1 MSEVGQRSVLRE
13 SLVRE
18 RRSVVIALC
27 ASAAVSVTAVA
38 LAGSAAWLIV
48 RSAQRPALLSLTF
61 LMGLVQLLALGKAAG
76 RYGERV
82 STHQAALRIMARVR
96 AMTARRLEPLVPAGL
111 GARSTDVVETV
122 IGDVDKVQDLL
133 VSVAG
138 PVSANLIAGFSAVA
152 VALFIA
158 PATALVFALGTVLV
172 GIVLPL
178 EAARAGTRPQKE
190 LNDARTRLRHVLDDA
205 SRSGDEY
212 VANGA
217 SITLYRRLKSA
228 EIAYDR
234 AARQVSRR
242 AGLFGALNVVTVG
255 LTIVA
260 IVASTQGALENHRIA
275 VSLLAVPALLALSS
289 LELVSASS
297 ASLLS
302 IQSGRGAL
310 TRLNAL
316 VARPWPVCDPADPD
330 ALSPSCEVTLSDV
343 SVWRDDRAVLTSVDT
358 SWRAGDVV
366 SISGPSGSGKTTLAH
381 HVARFIELHDGETTL
396 GGVNLQRLN
405 GASVRTRVGYVDD
418 DPHVFA
424 TTLSANMRLAC
435 PTATDDEILQALV
448 SAGLG
453 PLLST
458 LPCGLDTE
466 LGGAVTGLSGGERRR
481 LGVARALL
489 AQRPVMV
496 LDEPSEG
503 LDESEARDLLS
514 EVRRHQSTGVVVVI
528 SHQQH
533 DHAGATT
540 HLFVEGGRVLALG

>member
-1 MSEVGQRSVLRE
+1 VLRE
-13 SLVRE
+13 SLVLE
-18 RRSVVIALC
+18 RRSVVIALF
-27 ASAAVSVTAVA
+27 ASAAVSIMTVA

-96 AMTARRLEPLVPAGL
+96 AMTASRLEPLVPAGL
-111 GARSTDVVETV
+111 GARSADVVETV
-122 IGDVDKVQDLL
+122 IGDVDKVQELL

-152 VALFIA
+152 VALFVA

-172 GIVLPL
+172 GIVIPL
-178 EAARAGTRPQKE
+178 AAARAGTRPEME
-190 LNDARTRLRHVLDDA
+190 LSDARARLRHVLDDA

-217 SITLYRRLKSA
+217 SIALYRRLENA
-228 EIAYDR
+228 EVAYDR
-234 AARQVSRR
+234 AARQVAHR
-242 AGLFGALNVVTVG
+242 AGLFGALNVLTIG

-310 TRLNAL
+310 SRLNAL
-316 VARPWPVCDPADPD
+316 VARPWPMRDPANPD
-330 ALSPSCEVTLSDV
+330 VLGSSSDVTLSDV
-343 SVWRDDRAVLTSVDT
+343 SVWRNDQPVLTKVDAT
-358 SWRAGDVV
+358 WNAGAVV
-366 SISGPSGSGKTTLAH
+366 AISGPSGSGKTTLAH
-381 HVARFIELHDGETTL
+381 LVARFIEPHGGAATL
-396 GGVNLQRLN
+396 GGIDLQRLD
-405 GASVRTRVGYVDD
+405 GAQARTRVGYVDD

-424 TTLSANMRLAC
+424 TTLAANMRLAC
-435 PTATDDEILQALV
+435 PAATDDEILQALLAV
-448 SAGLG
+448 GLG

-458 LPCGLDTE
+458 LPHALDTQ

-489 AQRPVMV
+489 AKRPVLV
-496 LDEPSEG
+496 LDEPTEG
-503 LDESEARDLLS
+503 LDESEARLLLS
-514 EVRRHQSTGVVVVI
+514 EVRRHQSDGIVVVI
-528 SHQQH
+528 SHQEQ
-533 DHAGATT
+533 DHLGATT
-540 HLFVEGGRVLALG
+540 HHFVNGGRALTLG